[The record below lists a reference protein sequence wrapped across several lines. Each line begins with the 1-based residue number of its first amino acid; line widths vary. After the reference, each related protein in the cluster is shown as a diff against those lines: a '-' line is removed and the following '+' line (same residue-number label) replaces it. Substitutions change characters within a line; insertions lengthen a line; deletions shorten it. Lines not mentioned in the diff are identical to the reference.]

1 MNNSKRK
8 KLVLVAAVSIVIVI
22 LAAAVLLKIS
32 KKERIEVEEIGIK
45 EIVGKTIGERL
56 LSHNINLA
64 NAKITKIENVDM
76 LRQSYSAI
84 FKDAENGN
92 YVVEMPERILIYDFE
107 HDEIIAEFFV
117 QNIDLGEMGIKG

>member
-1 MNNSKRK
+1 MDKTRIKN
-8 KLVLVAAVSIVIVI
+8 AALIAVIVIVI

-92 YVVEMPERILIYDFE
+92 YVVEMPERIL
-107 HDEIIAEFFV
+107 
-117 QNIDLGEMGIKG
+117 